1 MHDGTKLF
9 TIDTSDVMVAV
20 NADAWQASTSYIE
33 GDFVENDSGKIYI
46 ATSDGDSAGSGGP
59 TGTGTGISDNTVTWD
74 YLETVTGGSNIP
86 SSIIPGLVALDQ
98 YVFLA
103 DSDGNIYN
111 SNVQDVYTWTSGDFI
126 VAETLPDKL
135 VQIARHVNYLVGFGE
150 KGTEFFYNAA
160 NPNGSPLSKMEGT
173 FLYLGAQAGATAVN
187 IDEQLI
193 WVSKNQVGTLNV
205 TILNGF
211 EHKHVATPAIVNT
224 LNIEQPAATMWEGDY
239 YNLFGK
245 RLYVLSIADEARS

>member
-135 VQIARHVNYLVGFGE
+135 VQIA
-150 KGTEFFYNAA
+150 
-160 NPNGSPLSKMEGT
+160 
-173 FLYLGAQAGATAVN
+173 
-187 IDEQLI
+187 
-193 WVSKNQVGTLNV
+193 GTLI
-205 TILNGF
+205 ILLVLARRELNSF
-211 EHKHVATPAIVNT
+211 TMRQTLMEALCLRWKELFYILEHRPAPLLLI
-224 LNIEQPAATMWEGDY
+224 
-239 YNLFGK
+239 
-245 RLYVLSIADEARS
+245 